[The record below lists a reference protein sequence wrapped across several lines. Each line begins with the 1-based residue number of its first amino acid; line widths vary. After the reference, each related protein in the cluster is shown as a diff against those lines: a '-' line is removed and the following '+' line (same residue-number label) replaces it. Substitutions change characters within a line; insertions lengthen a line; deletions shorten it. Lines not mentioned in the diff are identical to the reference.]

1 MQTVSLSVMS
11 QALNLSATTQYIQHA
26 RAGIPCLARI
36 AVLGLTLLA
45 CAFPTYATTQS
56 DARQEQVQY
65 ECGVFTPQ
73 AVEAIYVHT
82 ESGPQHVVLRYQGAE
97 LILPYVERNGRV
109 LTFISEGHKWEVDYP
124 HPAVPGP
131 LDNGRLSQRQ
141 PHQVKG
147 WLLAIEQPLERECMA
162 HTQVATSG

>member
-1 MQTVSLSVMS
+1 MQTVSFSVMS
-11 QALNLSATTQYIQHA
+11 QALSLSATTQHIRHA
-26 RAGIPCLARI
+26 SARCLARCTT
-36 AVLGLTLLA
+36 LGLALLA
-45 CAFPTYATTQS
+45 CALPTYAATQS
-56 DARQEQVQY
+56 DARQEQVHY

-73 AVEAIYVHT
+73 AVEATYQYS
-82 ESGPQHVVLRYQGAE
+82 ESGPQHVVLRYQGEE

-162 HTQVATSG
+162 HTHVATSC

>member
-1 MQTVSLSVMS
+1 MMQTVSFSVMS
-11 QALNLSATTQYIQHA
+11 RALGRYATLQHMQHA
-26 RAGIPCLARI
+26 GLMRCTA
-36 AVLGLTLLA
+36 LGLTLMALA
-45 CAFPTYATTQS
+45 LPIHAATS
-56 DARQEQVQY
+56 QEQVHY

-73 AVEAIYVHT
+73 VVEATYQYNEH
-82 ESGPQHVVLRYQGAE
+82 GPQQVILRYQGEE

-109 LTFISEGHKWEVDYP
+109 LTFVSQGHKWEVDYP
-124 HPAVPGP
+124 HPARPGP

-162 HTQVATSG
+162 HTQVATIG

>member
-1 MQTVSLSVMS
+1 MQTVSFSVMS
-11 QALNLSATTQYIQHA
+11 QALSLSATTQHIRHA
-26 RAGIPCLARI
+26 SARGLTRCT
-36 AVLGLTLLA
+36 ALGLALLA
-45 CAFPTYATTQS
+45 CALPTYAATQS
-56 DARQEQVQY
+56 DARQEQVHY

-73 AVEAIYVHT
+73 AVEATYQYS
-82 ESGPQHVVLRYQGAE
+82 ESGPQHVVLRYQGEE
-97 LILPYVERNGRV
+97 LILPYVERDGRV